1 MSYERSKRHHQS
13 VKKKKPKKASETID
27 SIFTKDTASLL
38 QDYQK
43 ILERIADINS
53 VSLRDLTMN
62 TETKYF
68 LIQNDLDYSIFRE
81 CIKSRRMD
89 FIEYI

>member
-13 VKKKKPKKASETID
+13 VKKKKPKKANETIE

-38 QDYQK
+38 LDFQN
-43 ILERIADINS
+43 IIERIADINS
-53 VSLRDLTMN
+53 DSLRDLTTN

-68 LIQNDLDYSIFRE
+68 LMQNDLDYSIFRE
-81 CIKSRRMD
+81 CIKFRRMD
-89 FIEYI
+89 FIE